1 MREENPRG
9 GTEHEASH
17 PPVLPVRARRRHD
30 FATPRLLAEKQ
41 VRALDRMHRKFAQ
54 AVSTALSVLARTKV
68 RVDLL
73 EVSQKP
79 YFEFI
84 RSLGSPTSLHL
95 VYCLPQKIPF
105 VLETSPR
112 VLFPVIERMLGGR
125 GEDTVEPAR
134 PLTRIEQSLARSI
147 AEELLRELRQAW
159 CCGVEASRRV
169 ASSPPASEGLA
180 ADAQPETSAD
190 GTGSEP
196 GLGSMAPNLQ
206 FDIAETEHN
215 PLLMQIVGPA
225 EPAVV
230 LSFQVTLPP
239 PGTVAP
245 GTVAPGT
252 LGTSHYGDAL
262 GTDDPSAEI
271 GQPLAVDRLTSC
283 LDDYARRACPPDTRD
298 GLTRGSFN
306 ICLPTRLFHPILSR
320 LTRFGS
326 AGMQADRNS
335 PHERDQILR
344 QLAGTR
350 IAVSAELAAVPLA
363 LTDLLGL
370 RPGDVIDTQLNTTNE
385 ATLLFEGRAV
395 LRGKPAT
402 CQGQRAIQVTR
413 YAN

>member
-1 MREENPRG
+1 MREEKSRP
-9 GTEHEASH
+9 GTECEASP

-68 RVDLL
+68 QVDLL
-73 EVSQKP
+73 EVCQKP

-84 RSLGSPTSLHL
+84 RSLGNPTSLHL

-112 VLFPVIERMLGGR
+112 VLFPVIERMLGGK

-134 PLTRIEQSLARSI
+134 PLTKIEQSLARSI
-147 AEELLRELRQAW
+147 SEELLRELRQAW
-159 CCGVEASRRV
+159 CYGAETVSRI
-169 ASSPPASEGLA
+169 APSPPAPEGLPG
-180 ADAQPETSAD
+180 DSQPEAPAD
-190 GTGSEP
+190 GPSATS
-196 GLGSMAPNLQ
+196 GLGSAAPKLQ

-230 LSFQVTLPP
+230 LSFQVTMQPP
-239 PGTVAP
+239 SVAATSPYAEAQYSEASGT
-245 GTVAPGT
+245 GE
-252 LGTSHYGDAL
+252 S
-262 GTDDPSAEI
+262 SAEI
-271 GQPLAVDRLTSC
+271 EPLAVDRLTSY
-283 LDDYARRACPPDTRD
+283 LDDYARTADPPEARARPTS
-298 GLTRGSFN
+298 GSFH
-306 ICLPTRLFHPILSR
+306 ICLPTRPFHPILSR
-320 LTRFGS
+320 LTRSGS
-326 AGMQADRNS
+326 GGMQPDRNS

-350 IAVSAELAAVPLA
+350 IALSAELASVPLA
-363 LTDLLGL
+363 LSDLLCL
-370 RPGDVIDTQLNTTNE
+370 RPGDVIDTQLTTTNE